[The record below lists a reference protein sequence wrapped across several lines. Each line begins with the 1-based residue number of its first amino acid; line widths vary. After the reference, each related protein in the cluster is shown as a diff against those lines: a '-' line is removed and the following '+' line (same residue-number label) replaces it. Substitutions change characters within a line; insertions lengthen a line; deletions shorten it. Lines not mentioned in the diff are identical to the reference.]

1 MIIFIWLRQVRADLS
16 FRTTRRHVVS
26 FLLSN
31 PGFRCLMLLR
41 MQAIGYQYGR
51 YRLSNYLRFRILAK
65 YALDCVPG
73 CTIGKSFRIEH
84 PVGIVIGKGVVI
96 GDFVTLS
103 SGVTLGEKYTDG
115 RSEGIYP
122 RIGNRI
128 TIGAGSTIVGD
139 VHVGD
144 DTTIGAGSIVLASVR
159 AGSTITGLHK

>member
-1 MIIFIWLRQVRADLS
+1 MLLVTWFRQVKEDIGC
-16 FRTTRRHVVS
+16 RTTGRHVIS

-41 MQAIGYQYGR
+41 LQSISYKNGR
-51 YRLSNYLRFRILAK
+51 YKLGNYLRFRILAK
-65 YALDCVPG
+65 YSLDCVPG

-103 SGVTLGEKYTDG
+103 AGVTLGEKYTDS
-115 RSEGIYP
+115 RSEGVYP
-122 RIGNRI
+122 QIGHRV
-128 TIGAGSTIVGD
+128 TIGAGSTIIGN

-144 DTTIGAGSIVLASVR
+144 DVTIGAGSIVLASVS
-159 AGSTITGLHK
+159 AGSTITGVHK